1 MLDRN
6 CNASSHFSR
15 HQLPSFEEIKSE
27 SEACFSLTHRQGY
40 SAKAAQK
47 ISARPVYKFAPAV
60 PFALLTTSDERH
72 LQFVF
77 VDKEHFRSIVILE
90 EDTWR
95 SRGEVLITT
104 EYPYDE
110 DDGVAVDT
118 FVCRFSKNNFV
129 LDSAD
134 EHHLTS
140 LASESRLAFELF
152 LKSLPLVY

>member
-1 MLDRN
+1 M
-6 CNASSHFSR
+6 
-15 HQLPSFEEIKSE
+15 
-27 SEACFSLTHRQGY
+27 
-40 SAKAAQK
+40 
-47 ISARPVYKFAPAV
+47 
-60 PFALLTTSDERH
+60 
-72 LQFVF
+72 F